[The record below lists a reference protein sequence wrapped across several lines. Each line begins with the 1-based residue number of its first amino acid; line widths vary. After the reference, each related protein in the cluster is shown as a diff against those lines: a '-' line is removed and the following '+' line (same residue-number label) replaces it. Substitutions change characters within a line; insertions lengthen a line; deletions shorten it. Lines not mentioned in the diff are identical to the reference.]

1 MKLKKL
7 FLISASWT
15 V

>member
-7 FLISASWT
+7 FLISASCT